1 VLASI
6 TEFIAHFHPLL
17 VHLPIGFLLAA
28 LLLQWLSAKEKYSS
42 LQPAI
47 PVIFLWG
54 AISATISC
62 ITGYLLSISDDYD
75 HGLIGWHQW
84 MGISVAII
92 SWLVWLKQRKS
103 GLPINKTILSVLLL
117 ILILVT
123 GHLGGSLTHG
133 SDYLTKPL
141 ANIFKKDSLPATA
154 IKPLP
159 DVQEAIVYRDIIQPI
174 LQTKC
179 YSCHGANKQKGKLRM
194 DDELLLM
201 KGGKDGKIIEPG
213 NADNS
218 RMIKRL
224 LLPVDN
230 EDHMPPKEKPQPS
243 GTQIAL
249 LHWWISNGADFTK
262 KVKEVNQPDKIKPVL
277 LALQNAPEVKNVV
290 TGIPAKPVE
299 RADDKIL
306 EQLKHK
312 GVVVLPV
319 AKNSNYLMANFI
331 SDTMISKEEL
341 QELLSL
347 KEQLIWLKVGYTN
360 LHDSDMAF
368 IAQLHNLTRLSA
380 EHTAISDK
388 GVAQLKSLQNLQYL
402 NLVGTK
408 VTAEGVLQLKEIKTL
423 LSLFLY
429 QTNVSKADWP
439 ALQNTFPKTKI
450 DSGGYTIEALATD
463 TMEVKQ
469 KK

>member
-28 LLLQWLSAKEKYSS
+28 LLLQWLSVKEKYTS

-47 PVIFLWG
+47 PHLFLWG
-54 AISATISC
+54 AIAATISC

-84 MGISVAII
+84 MGISVALI
-92 SWLVWLKQRKS
+92 SWLAWWKQKKS
-103 GLPINKTILSVLLL
+103 RFPVNKTVLSVLLL
-117 ILILVT
+117 VLIMIT

-141 ANIFKKDSLPATA
+141 AAVFKKDSLSSVA

-159 DVQEAIVYRDIIQPI
+159 DVQEAMVYQDIIRPI
-174 LQTKC
+174 LETKC

-201 KGGKDGKIIEPG
+201 KGGKDGKIIEAG
-213 NADNS
+213 NADKS
-218 RMIKRL
+218 EIIKRL

-243 GTQIAL
+243 GSQVAL

-262 KVKEVNQPDKIKPVL
+262 KAKDLDQPDNIRPVL
-277 LALQNAPEVKNVV
+277 LALQNAPEVKNAV
-290 TGIPAKPVE
+290 TAIPSRSVGK
-299 RADDKIL
+299 ADDKII
-306 EQLKHK
+306 EQLQHK
-312 GVVVLPV
+312 GIVVLPV
-319 AKNSNYLMANFI
+319 AQNSNYLMANFI
-331 SDTMISKEEL
+331 SDTMIDKEEL
-341 QELLSL
+341 QGLLSL
-347 KEQLIWLKVGYTN
+347 KEQLIWLKIGYTN
-360 LHDSDMAF
+360 LSDNDMTT

-388 GVAQLKSLQNLQYL
+388 GINELKSLQNLQYL

-408 VTAEGVLQLKEIKTL
+408 VTAQGVLQLKEIRTL

-429 QTNVSKADWP
+429 QTHVSKVDWP
-439 ALQNTFPKTKI
+439 ALQNAFPKTKT
-450 DSGGYTIEALATD
+450 DSGGYTVEALATD